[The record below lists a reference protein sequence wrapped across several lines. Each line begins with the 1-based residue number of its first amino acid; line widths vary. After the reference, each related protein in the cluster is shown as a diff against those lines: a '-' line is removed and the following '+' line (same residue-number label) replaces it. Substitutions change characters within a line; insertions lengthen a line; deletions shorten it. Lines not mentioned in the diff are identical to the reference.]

1 MSACS
6 LLSLGHPAPCEWSH
20 SLCPFTDRPQG
31 EVGPHRP
38 GESGRVYGLSLPA
51 FPVRSML
58 APFSRTHSRPTLLQC
73 YWSVDGKVISG
84 FGAQK
89 EPRSRQEPHPRN
101 PAFTNCQCDHLA
113 PSSLFRTKTPQS
125 PPQPT
130 CSREGSVYPE
140 GKRCYAWTH
149 KPAVTHR
156 LCDTGRVP

>member
-1 MSACS
+1 MPLHSIVPRERQGLTSQVSLEEYTGSACRPFPLGACWP
-6 LLSLGHPAPCEWSH
+6 LLSDPQSPH
-20 SLCPFTDRPQG
+20 S
-31 EVGPHRP
+31 
-38 GESGRVYGLSLPA
+38 S
-51 FPVRSML
+51 PV
-58 APFSRTHSRPTLLQC
+58 LLV
-73 YWSVDGKVISG
+73 VDGKVIPG

-89 EPRSRQEPHPRN
+89 EPRSRQKPHPRN

-113 PSSLFRTKTPQS
+113 HSSLFRTKTPQS
-125 PPQPT
+125 PPQST